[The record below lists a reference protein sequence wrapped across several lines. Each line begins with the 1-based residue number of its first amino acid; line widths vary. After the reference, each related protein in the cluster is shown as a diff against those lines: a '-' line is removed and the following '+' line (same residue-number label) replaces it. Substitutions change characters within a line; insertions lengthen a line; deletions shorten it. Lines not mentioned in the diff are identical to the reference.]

1 MEVIV
6 ARGPLKPGQYVYA
19 YMRDAASFDSLKDA
33 QKFIWEDVNGVV
45 SFYRDYGSHGVKPMD
60 YHIYQDGHFRETQVY
75 NVDGKRIAQPL
86 KVGGSALLLF

>member
-60 YHIYQDGHFRETQVY
+60 YHIYLDGHFRETQVY
-75 NVDGKRIAQPL
+75 GVDGKR
-86 KVGGSALLLF
+86 VS

>member
-60 YHIYQDGHFRETQVY
+60 YHIYLDGHFRETQVY
-75 NVDGKRIAQPL
+75 GVDGKRIA
-86 KVGGSALLLF
+86 

>member
-60 YHIYQDGHFRETQVY
+60 YHIYLDGHFREPQVF
-75 NVDGKRIAQPL
+75 NVDGKRIA
-86 KVGGSALLLF
+86 

>member
-60 YHIYQDGHFRETQVY
+60 YHIYLDGHFRETQVY
-75 NVDGKRIAQPL
+75 NVDGPRIA
-86 KVGGSALLLF
+86 

>member
-60 YHIYQDGHFRETQVY
+60 YHIYLDGHFRETQVY
-75 NVDGKRIAQPL
+75 NVDAKRIA
-86 KVGGSALLLF
+86 

>member
-60 YHIYQDGHFRETQVY
+60 YHIYLDGHFRETQVY
-75 NVDGKRIAQPL
+75 GVDGKRVA
-86 KVGGSALLLF
+86 

>member
-45 SFYRDYGSHGVKPMD
+45 RFYRDYGSHGVKPMD
-60 YHIYQDGHFRETQVY
+60 YHIYLDGHFRETQVY
-75 NVDGKRIAQPL
+75 NVDGKRIA
-86 KVGGSALLLF
+86 

>member
-60 YHIYQDGHFRETQVY
+60 YHIYLDGHFRETQVY
-75 NVDGKRIAQPL
+75 GVDGKRI
-86 KVGGSALLLF
+86 S